1 MGHPLRA
8 PAAPD
13 QLTRDAGG
21 PHLDRLERTLGH
33 RFARSSLL
41 REAVTHPSA
50 LGRTGARQRGK
61 RSYERLEFLGDRVV
75 GLVVADMLIHRFP
88 GEPEG
93 ALTKRLGA
101 LVNRE
106 ALAEVAREI
115 ELGGWIE
122 VAPSEDEGR
131 DKPGLLADACEAV
144 IGAIYLDGGLEP
156 ARRFVESRWSERL
169 GAAAS
174 PPRDAKMDL
183 QEWAQARAMELP
195 SYRVLETSGPAH
207 APRFK
212 VEVMLDGLAPLA
224 GEGASKR
231 AAERAAA
238 SALLQTLE
246 GEDRGRA

>member
-8 PAAPD
+8 PAAPN
-13 QLTRDAGG
+13 QLTRDIGRQR
-21 PHLDRLERTLGH
+21 LDRLELTLGH
-33 RFARSSLL
+33 RFTRPALL

-75 GLVVADMLIHRFP
+75 GLIVVDMLIRRFP

-101 LVNRE
+101 LVNRD
-106 ALAEVAREI
+106 ALAEVARGI
-115 ELGGWIE
+115 DLGSCIE
-122 VAPSEDEGR
+122 VAPSENEGR

-144 IGAIYLDGGLEP
+144 IGAIYLDGGIEP
-156 ARRFVESRWSERL
+156 ARRFIENRWAERL
-169 GAAAS
+169 EAAAS

-183 QEWAQARAMELP
+183 QEWAQARAMGLP
-195 SYRVLETSGPAH
+195 GYRVLETSGPAH

-212 VEVMLDGLAPLA
+212 VEVTLEGLTPRS
-224 GEGASKR
+224 GEGPSKR
-231 AAERAAA
+231 EAERAAA
-238 SALLQTLE
+238 SALLQVL
-246 GEDRGRA
+246 GGGVRG